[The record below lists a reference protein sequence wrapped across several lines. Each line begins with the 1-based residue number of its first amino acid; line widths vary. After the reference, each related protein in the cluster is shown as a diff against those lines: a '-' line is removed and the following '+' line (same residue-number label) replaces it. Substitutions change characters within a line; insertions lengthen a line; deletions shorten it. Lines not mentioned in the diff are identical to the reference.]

1 MKKTIKTLTLGL
13 LLAACAIQF
22 ISCGY
27 DPVFYGIM
35 HDVAPEKATVNG
47 NITSIARC
55 TINSEEYLFL
65 SNGGSLSYK
74 IASKSQ
80 HGEWTDDNIV
90 LPFTLHHYNYF
101 STSTESEGHVGQQI
115 LRVISDQYNIYLLT
129 ASFQQD
135 DEYGVVLPE
144 TIYFWTCPLSAIFS
158 GNTASWANIAE
169 NAALFPTRLDNSQSS
184 FLMDFDLFYTNS
196 PKPAHRKAFLSVTNS
211 EANTTA
217 YYELN
222 GSAAPTL
229 NSSIGTGSNFVKLSS
244 EDKEVSSAFYIGDDI
259 YFSDSLVASTDETSS
274 KNATQACL
282 AGIDEKKDLYS
293 FKGGSAAKL
302 VTVNNPISCLAFTAD
317 SVVIGEGSY
326 SANYSSNGGIERV
339 LLDSSG
345 NPQNV
350 VAEFDN
356 NAQYQFT
363 SDYILLTLICAD
375 PSKNEADASLYASIS
390 YRGSSSSASFENVGL
405 WSYYPDRGNWNRE

>member
-1 MKKTIKTLTLGL
+1 MKKTFKTLTFGL
-13 LLAACAIQF
+13 LLAACAIHF
-22 ISCGY
+22 VSCGY

-65 SNGGSLSYK
+65 SSGGSLTYK
-74 IASKSQ
+74 LASRSQ

-101 STSTESEGHVGQQI
+101 STSSESEGHVGQQI
-115 LRVISDQYNIYLLT
+115 LKVISDQNNIYLLT

-144 TIYFWTCPLSAIFS
+144 TIYLWTCPLSAVFS
-158 GNTASWANIAE
+158 GNTASWSNLAE
-169 NAALFPTRLDNSQSS
+169 NASLFPTRHDNSQSL
-184 FLMDFDLFYTNS
+184 FMMDFALFYTNT
-196 PKPAHRKAFLSVTNS
+196 PKPEHRKAFLSVTND
-211 EANTTA
+211 ETKVTT
-217 YYELN
+217 YYDLN
-222 GSAAPTL
+222 GAAAPSL
-229 NSSIGTGSNFVKLSS
+229 NSTIGTGSNFVKLSA
-244 EDKEVSSAFYIGDDI
+244 EDKAVSSAFYIGDEI
-259 YFSDSLVASTDETSS
+259 YFSDSLAVTTNETRS

-282 AGIDEKKDLYS
+282 AGIDEKKNLYT
-293 FKGGSAAKL
+293 FTGGSATHFI
-302 VTVNNPISCLAFTAD
+302 TVSSPVSCLAFTAD
-317 SVVIGEGSY
+317 SILIGEGSY

-339 LLDSSG
+339 LLNSDG
-345 NPQNV
+345 TPQTA

-363 SDYILLTLICAD
+363 SDYIILTLICAD
-375 PSKNEADASLYASIS
+375 PSKTELDASVYASIS